1 MDLGYALLIFEKN
14 VEMNKLPPKVQ
25 PLLDEFTD
33 VVPKEIPLVLPPIR
47 DIVMLP
53 NKVAYRMSYIEHI
66 KLQRQV
72 NELILKGLV
81 KESRSLCVVPSLLI
95 PNKDGLQRM
104 CINSQVVNK
113 ISISYQFPILWLND
127 LLYELNGATTF

>member
-14 VEMNKLPPKVQ
+14 AEMNKLPPKVQ

-81 KESRSLCVVPSLLI
+81 KESRSLCCALSSYSKQGWLI
-95 PNKDGLQRM
+95 EN
-104 CINSQVVNK
+104 V
-113 ISISYQFPILWLND
+113 YQQSGS
-127 LLYELNGATTF
+127 E